1 MQWYLNLILSKNTQL
16 YINKCVHIEILM
28 NIFIWIY
35 FVQLHIINN
44 TDYMKIYSN
53 LNIEWHT
60 YINIYILAVT
70 SLKL

>member
-1 MQWYLNLILSKNTQL
+1 MCSYRN
-16 YINKCVHIEILM
+16 INEHIYM
-28 NIFIWIY
+28 NIY

-53 LNIEWHT
+53 LNVEWHT
-60 YINIYILAVT
+60 YINIYTLAIT